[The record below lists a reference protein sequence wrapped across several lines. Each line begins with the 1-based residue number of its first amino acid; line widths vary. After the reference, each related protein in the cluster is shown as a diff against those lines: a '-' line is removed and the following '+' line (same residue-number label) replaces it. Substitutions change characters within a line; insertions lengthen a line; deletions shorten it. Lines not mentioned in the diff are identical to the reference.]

1 VSGIRVGSRVDQLL
15 DLRRRVDIELEL
27 ARREVVAPVLSR
39 TVEPAA
45 APGRTGVVVTPASP
59 PRAALSV
66 PVTSP
71 AAPAEIDP
79 QQERP
84 ASCLVRVPLSLV
96 APKVVR
102 DWANAHG
109 LRQGTRGPVDDRALR
124 AFVQAHS

>member
-1 VSGIRVGSRVDQLL
+1 
-15 DLRRRVDIELEL
+15 
-27 ARREVVAPVLSR
+27 VVA
-39 TVEPAA
+39 
-45 APGRTGVVVTPASP
+45 PASP

-84 ASCLVRVPLSLV
+84 ASCLVRVPLSMLEH
-96 APKVVR
+96 KVVR
-102 DWANAHG
+102 DWAETNG
-109 LRQGTRGPVDDRALR
+109 FDPRPRGPLDQGTLR

>member
-1 VSGIRVGSRVDQLL
+1 
-15 DLRRRVDIELEL
+15 
-27 ARREVVAPVLSR
+27 
-39 TVEPAA
+39 
-45 APGRTGVVVTPASP
+45 VVTPASP

-109 LRQGTRGPVDDRALR
+109 LRQGTRGPVDDQALR